1 MNRPNASRPGA
12 PEQLSGRRVLVV
24 EDEALV
30 GMMIEDMLADLG
42 CVVVDVAS
50 SLAQALAVAEDPA
63 LALDGALLDLNLAGE
78 KVYPVAERLAARG
91 VPFIFSTGYAMAGI
105 VDGYSHVPLLTKPF
119 KPRALEEALL
129 SLFGGP
135 GA

>member
-1 MNRPNASRPGA
+1 M
-12 PEQLSGRRVLVV
+12 LVV
-24 EDEALV
+24 EDETLV
-30 GMMIEDMLADLG
+30 AMMIEDMLADLG
-42 CVVVDVAS
+42 CVVVEVAS
-50 SLAQALAVAEDPA
+50 TLSEALSLADNAD

-105 VDGYSHVPLLTKPF
+105 VDGYSHVPVLTKPF
-119 KPRALEEALL
+119 RPHALEHALMTV
-129 SLFGGP
+129 FGGL

>member
-1 MNRPNASRPGA
+1 MGA
-12 PEQLSGRRVLVV
+12 PEQLNGRRVLVV

-30 GMMIEDMLADLG
+30 AMMIEDMLTDLG

-50 SLAQALAVAEDPA
+50 SLAKALALAEDPA
-63 LALDGALLDLNLAGE
+63 LALDGALLDLNLSGE

-91 VPFIFSTGYAMAGI
+91 VPFIFSTGAMAGI

-129 SLFGGP
+129 SVFGGP